1 MKRFL
6 YLFIAFLLM
15 TVSMNAQHVSEEQ
28 ALQKAQEFLNKKV
41 MTQTS
46 GKNRAPRKLR
56 SMAKASQSDAYY
68 IFNADSNGGFVIVS
82 GDERTEEILGYST
95 EGNINL
101 TDMPE
106 NMRAWLKGYEEQIK
120 AIPTNYLPIKMPTIS
135 EKPIEPLIK
144 TSWGQEDP
152 YNLQTPEIDGQHC
165 VTGCVATAMAQIMNY
180 WQYPQTTTATIPAW
194 RGLEEVSAGTSIDW
208 ENMCNKYSYIDE
220 NYTFFVNDNEVQCS
234 AVTQLM
240 KLCGMAV
247 RMDYGI
253 KESAAFPTD
262 ALSAL
267 KTYFGY
273 QNEMYNVRQSNYS
286 YENWQRLIYYELA
299 QNRPVMYDGYTDPNP
314 TKWVGVK
321 PGTGHSFIVDG
332 YSESDFFHINWGA
345 GELSDEADG
354 YFRLT
359 VLGYVWNS
367 DAIIG
372 IQPEA
377 GGNVADVETV
387 GSYTNDI
394 SVLSLTDVEVKG
406 TIWEND
412 SRFDASNIVLTLHNN
427 SDIPFEGFV
436 YVDRSG
442 YLKLVYVSVP
452 ANDNTEVVIPSCY
465 FNFESG
471 THTIRVAKWGTSD
484 DWENPKYINGE
495 FSITVERRR
504 IPDLNIEYTIEGID
518 EYGFALHGEPCKVH
532 YKISSLWEGDP
543 ELKAKLCFDSMNGP
557 TIDLSHITFGKVIE
571 GDVDIVDHAPY
582 DNYNKVMVL
591 PSVRFYTETET
602 TLLDFHGNTKY
613 LQEGEKTQV
622 TFCQNKPVF
631 SKEPIELSTDEFKFQ
646 GSPIDIDLPAGYYVF
661 KQDGFSAFQLIYFKD
676 IEEDV
681 FKEMLDKA
689 WKDYIEMDGVV
700 GSRGEMTCGMSSKK
714 MHYIFDCPSDTPY
727 SNSITETINGKTVFF
742 PCDQVSAMEAIGR
755 GLYQNEVGVFHDGG
769 ELRFMLTAGYLD
781 SPNEFFDNIRL
792 YYYPII
798 ANVLGDVDSDG
809 VVDVA
814 DLQCIINII
823 IGTMNAT
830 SSADVNGD
838 GEIDIADIQN
848 IINIILGNVNAQSNV
863 RGWVSMDC
871 TETTN
876 DDYIGYVQ
884 ACDKINVDLSNNLTY
899 SAFQMKVTLPEGVD
913 IAFVEFNNE
922 RLNGF
927 TKLVKKID
935 EQQYLVMGYSMEGYI
950 IEGDEGNLLT
960 INTNGN
966 GNVII
971 SDVVFSTP
979 DAISCQLRV
988 ISDVETGIKDIAV
1001 TKVQSFGNTVYVNI
1015 ANPQEMS
1022 VYSIGGQL
1030 VKKVSLTSGLN
1041 SFTLPKGQ
1049 YIINN
1054 QKVIIDK

>member
-41 MTQTS
+41 MNQTS

-68 IFNADSNGGFVIVS
+68 IFNAESNGGFVIVS

-101 TDMPE
+101 TNMPE

-120 AIPTNYLPIKMPTIS
+120 AIPCNYLPTKMLTIS

-220 NYTFFVNDNEVQCS
+220 NYTLIVNDNEVLCS
-234 AVTQLM
+234 AVAQLM

-273 QNEMYNVRQSNYS
+273 QNEMYYVRQSNYS

-314 TKWVGVK
+314 TKWVGDK

-332 YSESDFFHINWGA
+332 YSETDFFHINWGW
-345 GELSDEADG
+345 GSLSDNYDG
-354 YFRLT
+354 YYRLA
-359 VLGYVWNS
+359 VHDYVWNS
-367 DAIIG
+367 GATIG

-377 GGNVADVETV
+377 GGNVADIETV

-406 TIWEND
+406 TIWEYD
-412 SRFDASNIVLTLHNN
+412 SRHDASSIVLTLHNS
-427 SDIPFEGFV
+427 SDMSFEGLV
-436 YVDRSG
+436 YVDLSG
-442 YLKLVYVSVP
+442 YLRLVYITVP
-452 ANDNTEVVIPSCY
+452 ANDNTEVVLPSY
-465 FNFESG
+465 YYTFESG
-471 THTIRVAKWGTSD
+471 THTIRVAKWGTPD

-495 FSITVERRR
+495 FSITVERGR

-557 TIDLSHITFGKVIE
+557 TIDLGHISLGKVIE

-591 PSVRFYTETET
+591 PSVRFYTD
-602 TLLDFHGNTKY
+602 LLDFHGNGKY

-646 GSPIDIDLPAGYYVF
+646 GSPIYFDLPAGYYVF
-661 KQDGFSAFQLIYFKD
+661 KQDGFSAFQLINFKD

-689 WKDYIEMDGVV
+689 WKYYIETDEATGWF

-769 ELRFMLTAGYLD
+769 ELRFMLTAGYYD
-781 SPNEFFDNIRL
+781 APNHFFDNIRL

-798 ANVLGDVDSDG
+798 ANVLGDVDNDG

-848 IINIILGNVNAQSNV
+848 VINIILGNVNGQSNV
-863 RGWVSMDC
+863 KSISIDR

-876 DDYIGYVQ
+876 DDYLDYKQTCG
-884 ACDKINVDLSNNLTY
+884 KIDVDLSNNLTY

-913 IAFVEFNNE
+913 IASVEFNKE
-922 RLNGF
+922 RLDGF
-927 TKLVKKID
+927 TKLVKKIN

-979 DAISCQLRV
+979 DAISYQLRV
-988 ISDVETGIKDIAV
+988 IGDVETGIKDIAV
-1001 TKVQSFGNTVYVNI
+1001 TRVQSFGNTVYINI
-1015 ANPQEMS
+1015 ANPQEMN

-1030 VKKVSLTSGLN
+1030 VKKVSLVSGLN